1 MGEFLTK
8 PITEKNATDGKNDR
22 MMYGACSMQGW
33 RKTNEDAHIHQLDLG
48 DGNSL
53 FTVFDG
59 HGGEQVAMFC
69 ERYMPD
75 LLLSQETYMAKD
87 YAKALEDT
95 FVELDYMLLSEEGYE
110 KLKQIVLE
118 MKQAVR
124 GTTAKLE
131 VAEEREVRTIPFHAG
146 CTSCVCLI
154 TEDTIYCANSGDS
167 RAILVNKSGKV
178 VELSHDHK
186 PDNDGELKRIR
197 AGGGYV
203 EDSRVQG
210 IIAVSRAIGDWEYK
224 NPALL

>member
-131 VAEEREVRTIPFHAG
+131 AAEEREVRTIPFHAG

>member
-1 MGEFLTK
+1 
-8 PITEKNATDGKNDR
+8 
-22 MMYGACSMQGW
+22 
-33 RKTNEDAHIHQLDLG
+33 
-48 DGNSL
+48 
-53 FTVFDG
+53 
-59 HGGEQVAMFC
+59 MFC

-131 VAEEREVRTIPFHAG
+131 AAEEREVRTIPFHAG